1 MCRRAAKRIDRAAS
15 RGCIIQIR
23 SY

>member
-1 MCRRAAKRIDRAAS
+1 MCRHAAKRNGGAAS

>member
-1 MCRRAAKRIDRAAS
+1 MCRRAAKRNGGAAS